1 MINELTLTEN
11 ANSFNANYLLGGQSY
26 NLKIYYNSTSERWY
40 LDIRQQDEPE
50 SNEILKGIKIMP
62 FQNLTKDYKSV
73 NRPLFY
79 GDLWS
84 LPRNTVTKLDYPTLT
99 TFGNNSEYYL
109 AYLDKEDSEL
119 IQNEINNT
127 L

>member
-11 ANSFNANYLLGGQSY
+11 TNSFNANYLLDGQAY
-26 NLKIYYNSTSERWY
+26 NFKIYYNSTAERWY

-73 NRPLFY
+73 NRSLFS
-79 GDLWS
+79 GDIWS
-84 LPRNTVTKLDYPTLT
+84 IPRNTVIKLEYPTLT

-119 IQNEINNT
+119 IQDEINNSI
-127 L
+127 

>member
-1 MINELTLTEN
+1 MINELILTEN
-11 ANSFNANYLLGGQSY
+11 ANSFNANYLLDGQSY

>member
-11 ANSFNANYLLGGQSY
+11 TNSFNANYLLDGQAY

-50 SNEILKGIKIMP
+50 SNEILKGLKIMP
-62 FQNLTKDYKSV
+62 FQNLTKDYKSI
-73 NRPLFY
+73 NRILFS
-79 GDLWS
+79 GDIWS
-84 LPRNTVTKLDYPTLT
+84 IPRNTVIKLEYPTLT

-119 IQNEINNT
+119 IQDEINNSI
-127 L
+127 

>member
-11 ANSFNANYLLGGQSY
+11 TNSFNANYLLDGQAY